1 MANFRMSQPESTAPV
16 SPDTAVPATVS
27 PQDTLLPLAVGTLL
41 LDRYTVTAVLS
52 ANGRANVYRVT
63 AMQRCGVCNV
73 ENDGSAET
81 CGYCGTALPPAPTRR
96 VVEQLAPADP
106 AQLPPASFMHDG
118 SIFSFVRDSDQDIIV
133 PALTWHVR
141 CAGQTDPGVKRG
153 AAGEPNQDAL
163 GFFQLSAQNAEGAF
177 SVGLFMVADGIGG
190 AQAGQEASRLALQML
205 YNELHTE
212 LIAPLWNQGAPADD
226 AIRSTIRQA
235 IAKTNTSVMQWANA
249 NALQSGTTLT
259 LALMI
264 GERAYVANLG
274 DSRTYLA
281 RRGALEQI
289 TADHSYIA
297 QLIANG
303 SVSADEAYN
312 HPRRNIILKSL
323 GDPTG
328 YQADIF
334 PLDGGALELE
344 EGDRLLLCSD
354 GLWEMVREHEIAQ
367 VLTDHPDPQA
377 ACAQLVGLANL
388 AGGLDNISV
397 ILVALDSF

>member
-1 MANFRMSQPESTAPV
+1 MSQSESTAPESV
-16 SPDTAVPATVS
+16 DTTAVPAVS
-27 PQDTLLPLAVGTLL
+27 AQDALPPLAIGTLL

-73 ENDGSAET
+73 ENDGGAEI

-96 VVEQLAPADP
+96 VVEQRAPTDP
-106 AQLPPASFMHDG
+106 AELPPASFMHEG
-118 SIFSFVRDSDQDIIV
+118 SLYSFVRDSDQDIV
-133 PALTWHVR
+133 LPALAWRVR
-141 CAGQTDPGVKRG
+141 CAGQSDPGVRRG
-153 AAGEPNQDAL
+153 AIGEPNQDAL
-163 GFFQLSAQNAEGAF
+163 GVFQMSAQNAEGAF

-205 YNELHTE
+205 YNELHAE
-212 LIAPLWNQGAPADD
+212 LLSPLWNQGAPADD
-226 AIRSTIRQA
+226 AIRSTLRQA
-235 IAKTNTSVMQWANA
+235 IAKTNTHVMQWANA

-259 LALMI
+259 LALVI

-289 TADHSYIA
+289 TSDHSYIA
-297 QLIANG
+297 QLVANG

-334 PLDGGALELE
+334 PLEGGALKLE
-344 EGDRLLLCSD
+344 DGDRLLLCSD
-354 GLWEMVREHEIAQ
+354 GLWEMVREPELAQ
-367 VLTDHPDPQA
+367 ILTDYPDPQA

-388 AGGLDNISV
+388 AGGSDNISV
-397 ILVALDSF
+397 ILVALDSD